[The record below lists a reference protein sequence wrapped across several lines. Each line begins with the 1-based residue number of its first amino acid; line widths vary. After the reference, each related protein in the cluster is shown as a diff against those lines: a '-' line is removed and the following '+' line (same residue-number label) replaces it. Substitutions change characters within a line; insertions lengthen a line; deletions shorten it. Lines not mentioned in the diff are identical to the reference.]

1 MLNMTADSVNFQ
13 QRRYAM
19 AQTKMYSPE
28 IIAQLQRDLCLAY
41 DRQDEATLISLSKQI
56 DAMQILLFQKAEEQA
71 LSPES

>member
-1 MLNMTADSVNFQ
+1 
-13 QRRYAM
+13 M